1 MRYGSKTEIMT
12 IYHKGNGALGFYVE
26 DGNKKDNVYINDNT
40 VYLDGNL
47 VLYNNIPETPAEPN
61 STIYKEEVSLK
72 PYGNKKASDYN
83 KFVASGT
90 SDIALGKRLNQITAT
105 ALITILSLMPK
116 PLSYVAKFTSLASKI
131 LELKSDLPSTEYL
144 GCKYK
149 TYCSGADDY
158 KYIQT
163 FYVNRNCTGA
173 HKTTTTYAHFIIY

>member
-1 MRYGSKTEIMT
+1 MT

-72 PYGNKKASDYN
+72 PYGNN
-83 KFVASGT
+83 
-90 SDIALGKRLNQITAT
+90 
-105 ALITILSLMPK
+105 
-116 PLSYVAKFTSLASKI
+116 
-131 LELKSDLPSTEYL
+131 L